1 MHDDDGHGGTRRG
14 FLARAA
20 VACASTLVPSARARA
35 IGPTTQVGV
44 GQILHDATSD
54 ARPEAARRL
63 LWETGRRTSIDTAK
77 DARPVRLT
85 DAALFEEP
93 LLLWTGSAPFPE
105 LSTKQRALLA
115 KHLRMGGLL
124 WVDAQNEDDGFHAS
138 IVREVRAMFPRESL
152 AALKKDH
159 VLYKSYYI
167 VDGVVGRTANAEA
180 AWGLEIGGRLL
191 VVVTA
196 CDVLGALE
204 RDRFGTWRYECEP
217 GGERQ
222 RERAFRFAVNVVMVA
237 TCLDYKS
244 DQVHIPF
251 IMKKKRR

>member
-1 MHDDDGHGGTRRG
+1 M
-14 FLARAA
+14 LPA
-20 VACASTLVPSARARA
+20 ARARA
-35 IGPTTQVGV
+35 IGPTTQVGL
-44 GQILHDATSD
+44 GQILHDATND

-93 LLLWTGSAPFPE
+93 LLLWTGSAAFAE
-105 LSTKQRALLA
+105 LTTKERALLA

-124 WVDAQNEDDGFHAS
+124 WVDAAGEDDGFRAS
-138 IVREVRAMFPRESL
+138 ILREIAAMFPRETL
-152 AALKKDH
+152 APLPKEH

-167 VDGVVGRTANAEA
+167 VDGVVGRTANAPSA
-180 AWGLEIGGRLL
+180 LGLEIGGRLL
-191 VVVTA
+191 VVVTS

-204 RDRFGTWRYECEP
+204 RDRFGTWRFECEP